1 MKKRRNTL
9 YLLLFLLS
17 CGGASGQLPSGALG
31 RTNDSLPLPYS
42 DYYTVRGGLAA
53 FYTAVARDKSATV
66 GFLGG
71 SITYNPGWRDSV
83 CAWLKGQFPATAF
96 RFIPAG
102 IPSLGSLPHAF
113 RVQQDL
119 LDSGRIDLLFVEAA
133 VNDRVNGTDS
143 ITQLRSLEG
152 IVRQVRRADPATD
165 IVLMAFAEPGK
176 TEDYDRGIVP
186 AEVANQEAVAAHYRL
201 PSINLAREVRDKM
214 RHGEFDWQ
222 KDFKDI
228 HPAPFGQELYFENI
242 RQLLD
247 TCWEGYQ
254 RSDGRGGLSAQEGP
268 PAPRVL
274 PPPLDGACFERG
286 RYADIRLAHADTA
299 WTMYPDWAPRDQAGT
314 RPGYVRVPVL
324 AAERPGAG
332 LTLSFQ
338 GNAVGMA
345 VVSGPDAGIV
355 EYNIDGGAFRSL
367 DLYTQ
372 WSSWLHLPWYVL
384 FASALTEG
392 PHVLRLRISGEKN
405 AGSKGHACRIVHFL
419 VNYF

>member
-1 MKKRRNTL
+1 MKRYKRLLTRL
-9 YLLLFLLS
+9 SLLLLLPFRN
-17 CGGASGQLPSGALG
+17 GVAQLPVGAKG
-31 RTNDSLPLPYS
+31 RTSDATPLPYA
-42 DYYTVRGGLAA
+42 DYYTVRGGLSD
-53 FYTAVARDKSATV
+53 FYTTVARNKTATV
-66 GFLGG
+66 AFLGG
-71 SITYNPGWRDSV
+71 SLTYNPGWRDKV
-83 CAWLKGQFPATAF
+83 CAWLQAKFPEVSF

-102 IPSLGSLPHAF
+102 IPSLGSLPHTF

-152 IVRQVRRADPATD
+152 IVRQVRRAGPSTD

-186 AEVANQEAVAAHYRL
+186 AEVANQEAVAAHYSL

-214 RHGEFDWQ
+214 RHGEFDWK
-222 KDFKDI
+222 KDFEDI
-228 HPAPFGQELYFENI
+228 HPAPFGQQLYFENI

-254 RSDGRGGLSAQEGP
+254 GS
-268 PAPRVL
+268 PAPHAL
-274 PPPLDGACFERG
+274 PPPLDSACFERG
-286 RYADIRLAHADTA
+286 RYAEIRLAHADTA
-299 WTMYPDWAPRDQAGT
+299 WTLYPDWTPRDKAGT
-314 RPGYVRVPVL
+314 RPGYVHVPVL
-324 AAERPGAG
+324 AAETPGAG

-355 EYNIDGGAFRSL
+355 EYSIDGGAFHSL

-419 VNYF
+419 VNYL